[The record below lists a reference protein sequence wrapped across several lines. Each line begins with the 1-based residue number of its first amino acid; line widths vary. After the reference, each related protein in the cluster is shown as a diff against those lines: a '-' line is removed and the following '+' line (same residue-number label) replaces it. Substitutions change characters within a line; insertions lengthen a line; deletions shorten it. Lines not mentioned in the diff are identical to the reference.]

1 MADYITI
8 DGGTTNTRIALV
20 SGHRIVDVLKFPV
33 GAQKSIGNQALL
45 RTTIRDGIAI
55 LLTRTGRQPGDIV
68 RILASGMITSEFG
81 LLELPHIAAPAGLR
95 ELHDAMYETTL
106 PDISP
111 IPFVFIRG
119 VVTGGSDYA
128 DTDMMRGEETELMG
142 LQHDGA
148 GVYVLPGSHSKIVQ
162 TDEHGRIT
170 SFRTMLTGE
179 MIAALSAHT
188 ILKDAVVLNAQPAD
202 RDFLL
207 EGFRYAREHG
217 LNDALFKVRILKNR
231 MRRTPAEV
239 TGFYLGAV
247 LCDEICCILNQ
258 HPAQIIL
265 AGKKEL
271 REPMQ
276 TLLEVHVPGIVV
288 SVPDDIA
295 GCASALGAVRIFEYQ
310 P

>member
-45 RTTIRDGIAI
+45 RTTIRDGIAV

-95 ELHDAMYETTL
+95 ELHDAMYEITL

-119 VVTGGSDYA
+119 VVTSGSDYA

-207 EGFRYAREHG
+207 EGFRYARAHG

-247 LCDEICCILNQ
+247 LCDEICFILNQ

-276 TLLEVHVPGIVV
+276 TLLETHVPGIVV

-295 GCASALGAVRIFEYQ
+295 GCASALGAVRICEYQ

>member
-1 MADYITI
+1 
-8 DGGTTNTRIALV
+8 
-20 SGHRIVDVLKFPV
+20 
-33 GAQKSIGNQALL
+33 
-45 RTTIRDGIAI
+45 
-55 LLTRTGRQPGDIV
+55 
-68 RILASGMITSEFG
+68 MITSEFG

-95 ELHDAMYETTL
+95 ELHDAMYEITL

-276 TLLEVHVPGIVV
+276 TLLETHVPGIVV